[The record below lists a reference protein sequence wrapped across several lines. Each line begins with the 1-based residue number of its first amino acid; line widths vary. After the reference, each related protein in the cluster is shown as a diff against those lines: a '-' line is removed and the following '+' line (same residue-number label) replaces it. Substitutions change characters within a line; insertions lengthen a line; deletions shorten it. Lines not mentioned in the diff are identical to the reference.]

1 MSIDFS
7 RLSNRCHDFFIVGSP
22 WKRTT
27 TVNNRFNDGKE
38 KERHV
43 NQKMSKK
50 KRSWKVVCPVLFCQ
64 ICRDNFVAVGFFF
77 FFWNKMRGGGM
88 KEFNQYTCG
97 LLYKAARVC
106 VCVGE
111 RKKNKNAYFLPEWK
125 TRVKKK
131 SEGVVKKIKESIP
144 AGWNW
149 LMVDSSSSFFFL
161 PFCLLSV
168 L

>member
-38 KERHV
+38 KEGHV
-43 NQKMSKK
+43 NQQMSKK
-50 KRSWKVVCPVLFCQ
+50 KEVEKLFVLFC
-64 ICRDNFVAVGFFF
+64 FVRFVGTILSLWVSSSSFEIR
-77 FFWNKMRGGGM
+77 WGGGGM

-125 TRVKKK
+125 TRVKK